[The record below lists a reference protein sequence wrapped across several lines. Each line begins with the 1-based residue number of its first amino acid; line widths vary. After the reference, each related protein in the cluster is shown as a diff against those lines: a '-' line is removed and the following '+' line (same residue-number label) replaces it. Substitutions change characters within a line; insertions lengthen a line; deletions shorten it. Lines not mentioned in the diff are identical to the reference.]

1 MSTITSMNQ
10 KKRFLLVGVVVVM
23 FSTVVPYL
31 AQAADGLVLAGNE
44 TLMIDSDR
52 AITGD
57 ITLSGNS
64 ALTIKNATVRVTHS
78 SDNPRSNITLKDN
91 AKLVLDNAALIPPQ
105 ENPDNL
111 YLLALG
117 YSHIDI
123 HNSTFINVMNLV
135 EHASIT
141 GIGAQISSSAP
152 PLNIPEDAGAF
163 GIVQLAGN
171 ATADFTDST
180 IGSFAL
186 FFGPGESAKLSNLKP
201 QHYADFNLK
210 RDSEQFSGSY
220 NIILK
225 NSNVLPVKLRGPFER
240 SWAIFVDPASKV
252 TIKDS
257 SLNKLVFQQFKNE
270 TLSFKDLKLDTPQ
283 SFDFRDIHLVNT
295 AIANEWGFFGENSNI
310 SVENGRGIWL
320 WPIGTGNWVFKKSM
334 MIEFDPR
341 GFTGTLNFDNSEW
354 ANAGE
359 IFEGT
364 TMKITGSLTTT
375 QRLNEHLVLSNSTI
389 KREFPF
395 TVSKKG
401 KPVAAFSAD
410 ILDQGISVAHARG
423 AKGMATISLLF
434 TPDNYK
440 KHYVLVVKIGGIT
453 KIVNLDLFSSTPLKI
468 NF

>member
-1 MSTITSMNQ
+1 MGLVALLLST
-10 KKRFLLVGVVVVM
+10 
-23 FSTVVPYL
+23 TVSYL
-31 AQAADGLVLAGNE
+31 AQAAGADGLTLAGNE
-44 TLMIDSDR
+44 TLTIDSDR
-52 AITGD
+52 TITGD

-64 ALTIKNATVRVTHS
+64 VLTIKNATVRVTHS
-78 SDNPRSNITLKDN
+78 PDNPRSNITLNDS

-105 ENPDNL
+105 MNPDNL

-117 YSHIDI
+117 TSHIDI
-123 HNSTFINVMNLV
+123 HNSTFINVINLV

-141 GIGAQISSSAP
+141 GIGAQINSSAP

-186 FFGPGESAKLSNLKP
+186 FFGPGDSAKLSNLKP
-201 QHYADFNLK
+201 QRYVDFNLK

-225 NSNVLPVKLRGPFER
+225 NSSVLPVKLKGPFER

-252 TIKDS
+252 TIKNS

-270 TLSFKDLKLDTPQ
+270 TLAFKDLQLDVPQ
-283 SFDFRDIHLVNT
+283 RFDFRDVHLDNT
-295 AIANEWGFFGENSNI
+295 SISNEWGFFGENSNI
-310 SVENGRGIWL
+310 TVENGRGIWL
-320 WPIGTGNWVFKKSM
+320 WPMGTGNWNFKKSM

-359 IFEGT
+359 VFEGT
-364 TMKITGSLTTT
+364 AMKITGTFITT
-375 QRLNEHLVLSNSTI
+375 QRLNEHLALSNSTI

-395 TVSKKG
+395 TVNKKG
-401 KPVAAFSAD
+401 KPVASFSAD
-410 ILDQGISVAHARG
+410 VLNQGKSLVRVRG
-423 AKGMATISLLF
+423 SKGLATVSLLF
-434 TPDNYK
+434 TPENYK
-440 KHYVLVVKIGGIT
+440 KQYSLEVKIGVVT
-453 KIVNLDLFSSTPLKI
+453 KKVAIDLFATTPLKI
-468 NF
+468 DF